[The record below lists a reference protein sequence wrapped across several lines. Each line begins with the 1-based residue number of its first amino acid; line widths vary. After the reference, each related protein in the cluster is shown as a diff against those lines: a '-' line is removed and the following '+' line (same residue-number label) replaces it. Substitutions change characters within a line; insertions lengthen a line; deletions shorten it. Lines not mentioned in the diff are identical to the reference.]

1 MLIQKYKNLDIKE
14 VIRYIFA
21 GVLTTAVGLSVY
33 YGLVLTVLSPENP
46 IQLQL
51 ANIASWLMS
60 ATFAYVTNR
69 KIVFNSYSKNII
81 GEMKDFYLARTGTL
95 LLEVI
100 EMFILVTVLGWND
113 KISKIIVTFT
123 VIVANYFLSKLWV
136 FNKKI

>member
-1 MLIQKYKNLDIKE
+1 MIQKYKNLNVKE
-14 VIRYIFA
+14 VIRYIFV
-21 GVLTTAVGLSVY
+21 GVLTTVVGLSVY

-51 ANIASWLMS
+51 ANIASWLMA
-60 ATFAYVTNR
+60 ATFAYVANR

-81 GEMKDFYLARTGTL
+81 REMKDFYLARIGTL
-95 LLEVI
+95 LLEAI

-123 VIVANYFLSKLWV
+123 VIIANYFLSKLWV

>member
-1 MLIQKYKNLDIKE
+1 MIQKYKNLDIKE